1 MKVCKFCNTENSDD
15 TAVCNSCGGNEFS
28 FVCPNCGN
36 VHDYAYCPNC
46 GTKRGESARTCPSC
60 GEKYFNRI
68 CPNCGYMP
76 GSDAVTVTVRERIIT
91 ETEEPKKKR
100 SGWATFGLILLWIYF
115 LPIMATIKVWKS
127 EKLPKWAKIVITVAI
142 WIFVAILFLQ
152 TSI

>member
-15 TAVCNSCGGNEFS
+15 TAVCSSCGGNEFS

-46 GTKRGESARTCPSC
+46 GTKRGE
-60 GEKYFNRI
+60 KYFNRI

-76 GSDAVTVTVRERIIT
+76 ESNAVTVTVRERIIT

-115 LPIMATIKVWKS
+115 LPIMATVKVWKS
-127 EKLPKWAKIVITVAI
+127 EKLPKWAKIVITAVV
-142 WIFVAILFLQ
+142 WLFVAIAFAE
-152 TSI
+152 SKN